1 MPNIIPANH
10 VNSCKVGK
18 LTTAEAITAALMLCG
33 KPEQAENL
41 MSVFKWGPAFLELN
55 KLVWKE

>member
-1 MPNIIPANH
+1 MTIFIVNP
-10 VNSCKVGK
+10 VNSGKVGK
-18 LTTAEAITAALMLCG
+18 LTTAEAIAAALMLCG

-41 MSVFKWGPAFLELN
+41 ISVFKWGPAFLELN